1 MMARILVIDDEALVR
16 DSLAGLLRR
25 AGYRV
30 SVASDGAAGLRAC
43 GCEQFDLVITDIVMP
58 GMDGIETLLALR
70 RSPRPLKILAMSGG
84 GRRGA
89 ALYLTAAGA
98 LGADA
103 GLVKPFTEAEL
114 RRAVEC
120 VLGEAAAPRRLSR
133 PAG

>member
-25 AGYRV
+25 AGHRV
-30 SVASDGAAGLRAC
+30 SVAGDGAAGLRAC
-43 GCEQFDLVITDIVMP
+43 GREQFDIVMP

-103 GLVKPFTEAEL
+103 GLIKPFTEAEL
-114 RRAVEC
+114 RRAVER